1 MHSSYLSNLHQKLKH
16 MPYLLM
22 LMLLCFI
29 QLSLANTERRIALV
43 IGNSS
48 YNPNMGSLPNPVNDA
63 QDMSQVLRELGFE
76 VISGINLN
84 KKEMSEKVRL
94 FDQRLQEGDKD
105 STIGLFYYAGHGL
118 EVEGSNYLVPVDAVM
133 DYQEDARDEG
143 VPLNRITSRMNY
155 ANNRMNIV
163 ILDACRNN
171 PLPKRNRSAAG
182 GWGAFNDVASG
193 MFIAYGTSPGRK
205 AADGT
210 GRNGLFT
217 KHILKNIKA
226 EGKTLEQVFKYTR
239 SGVLDES
246 GGQQLTWSNN
256 ATTGDFYFASGVNQD
271 SNKLTLMQI
280 AQGINDSMKIP
291 DLNEKGR
298 TAYDAKNFVEAFT
311 HYSQSA
317 ALGDPHA
324 QTFLGFLYS
333 QGSGVT
339 QNHSKALE
347 WYTKAAKQ
355 NDSYAQHKLG
365 LIYDEGKGVVED
377 KAQAFEWYSKAA
389 ANSYTA
395 AYEKLA
401 KAYYTGSGVAQNLP
415 LAFQWYSK
423 AADNSYSTAYE
434 KLAEAYYHGLGVEQ
448 NHPLAL
454 QWFKKS
460 ADETHSAISQTYLGV
475 MYQYGY
481 GTENNYP
488 LALQYYQQAEAQNYM
503 MAVYNIGTL
512 YDAGIGMPLDQAKA
526 VEYYKRAARTGEEN
540 AIKALNARGIY
551 TYE

>member
-1 MHSSYLSNLHQKLKH
+1 MYQSNKLPKPKF
-16 MPYLLM
+16 MPFILA
-22 LMLLCFI
+22 LMLLCFS
-29 QLSLANTERRIALV
+29 QLSQANVERRIALV
-43 IGNSS
+43 IGNSAYS
-48 YNPNMGSLPNPVNDA
+48 PNMGSLPNPVNDA
-63 QDMSQVLRELGFE
+63 QDMSQVLQELGFE

-94 FDQRLQEGDKD
+94 FDQRLQDGDKD
-105 STIGLFYYAGHGL
+105 NTIGLFYYAGHGL

-256 ATTGDFYFASGVNQD
+256 ATTGDFYFASGLTQNT
-271 SNKLTLMQI
+271 KLNLMQI
-280 AQGINDSMKIP
+280 AQGISASMKTP
-291 DLNEKGR
+291 ELNDKGR
-298 TAYDAKNFVEAFT
+298 AAYDANNFVEAFSY
-311 HYSQSA
+311 YSQSA
-317 ALGDPHA
+317 ALNDPHA

-333 QGSGVT
+333 QGLGTT
-339 QNHSKALE
+339 QNHSKAIE
-347 WYTKAAKQ
+347 WYTKAAQQ

-365 LIYDEGKGVVED
+365 TIYEEGIGVNKD
-377 KAQAFEWYSKAA
+377 AAQSFEWYSKAA
-389 ANSYTA
+389 ASSYTA
-395 AYEKLA
+395 AYIKLA
-401 KAYYTGSGVAQNLP
+401 SAYFNGLGTMQSYP
-415 LAFQWYSK
+415 LAFEWFSK
-423 AADNSYSTAYE
+423 AAESSDTSAYE
-434 KLAEAYYHGLGVEQ
+434 KLGEFYYHGLGVTK
-448 NHPLAL
+448 NYPLAF

-460 ADETHSAISQTYLGV
+460 ADETHSAKSQTYLGV
-475 MYQYGY
+475 LYQYGY
-481 GTENNYP
+481 GTELNYS
-488 LALQYYQQAEAQNYM
+488 LAHDYYQLAAAQNYM

-512 YDAGIGMPLDQAKA
+512 YGAGLGVIADQDKA
-526 VEYYKRAARTGEEN
+526 ISYYKKAAKTGEEN
-540 AIKALNARGIY
+540 AIKALNNLGIY
-551 TYE
+551 NYD